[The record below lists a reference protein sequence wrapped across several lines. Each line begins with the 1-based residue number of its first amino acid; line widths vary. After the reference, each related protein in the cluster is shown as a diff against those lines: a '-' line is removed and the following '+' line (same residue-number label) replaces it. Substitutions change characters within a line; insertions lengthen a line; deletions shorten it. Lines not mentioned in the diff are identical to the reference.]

1 MPASRTVFIAG
12 STGYMGNRLAA
23 ELLRRG
29 HIVSGLARRGSESR
43 LPGACRPVIGDAL
56 DGATFS
62 KLVGEVDSYVQLVG
76 VPHPSPAKAQ
86 QFRDIDEKSFD
97 ESLAVAVANRVRH
110 FVYVSVAHPAPA
122 MHAYIEV
129 RSRCEEKL
137 RRSGLNA
144 TILRPWYV
152 LGPGH
157 YWPYALKPFYWLAR
171 QIPSTRDG
179 AERLGLVTLEQ
190 MVAALVLSVENPASE
205 TRILGV
211 SEIAAPA
218 LMPSSRPEREA
229 RSGGTRS

>member
-1 MPASRTVFIAG
+1 MPAARKVFIAG
-12 STGYMGNRLAA
+12 ATGYMGNRLAA

-29 HIVSGLARRGSESR
+29 HAVSGLVRPGSEGR
-43 LPGACRPVIGDAL
+43 LPAGCRPVIGNAL
-56 DGATFS
+56 DSASFSGA
-62 KLVGEVDSYVQLVG
+62 VGEVDTYVQLVG
-76 VPHPSPAKAQ
+76 VAHPSPAKAQ

-97 ESLAVAVANRVRH
+97 ASLSVALAKRVGH

-129 RSRCEEKL
+129 RSRCEDKL
-137 RRSGLNA
+137 RESGLNA

-171 QIPSTRDG
+171 QFSSTREG

-190 MVAALVLSVENPASE
+190 MIAALVVSVETPP
-205 TRILGV
+205 TGVRILEV
-211 SEIAAPA
+211 PEIAK
-218 LMPSSRPEREA
+218 A
-229 RSGGTRS
+229 RLGKAA